1 MSTSVVQEEIEEEV
15 LVMREEQI
23 LPVKEEEEVQ
33 QSEPSEELQNILA
46 VQDYEEQKLAEELK
60 VEHHD
65 LPVNQEPEE
74 QKQEI
79 EIETSEEELKM
90 REEEVK
96 THILAKGDDLQEFD
110 KALEE
115 EKKFIG

>member
-1 MSTSVVQEEIEEEV
+1 MSTSVVQEEPIIPQLEIEEEV
-15 LVMREEQI
+15 
-23 LPVKEEEEVQ
+23 EVQ

-60 VEHHD
+60 VEQD
-65 LPVNQEPEE
+65 EPEE